1 MGPSRLRKKF
11 VRVFLLA
18 GLVPL
23 ILMGAVSAYL
33 VNLTHRIDVTALENN
48 LASQVSG
55 EIKKIIDDA
64 VSVLEIKVTF
74 EELAPI
80 AFNQQDFL
88 LEGILKNNG
97 SLSEA
102 SFVCLT
108 PRQCDFGH
116 EIKRWIKTGGESQ
129 PSQILRDLSKD
140 PGFLAARD
148 GKTYFG
154 PVVFNDSN
162 LNVSVAAPVLN
173 KNGQVVSVAKAR
185 MNFDLVQKAIEEVK
199 LGETGYVYVIDQN
212 GVIISHPDK
221 SLLGKSAAG
230 LPAAESVIKPDS
242 LIKNQL
248 VYENSNGIIVS
259 GVGKPVEAVGWGVVA
274 EWPRA
279 ETQELIRAIF
289 IQIAAFA
296 LIALILIAVIAS
308 WIALKLIEPIAEL
321 RQGTSVLGGGNFNYK
336 VNIKTGDE
344 LEDLGKNLNKMA
356 ENLKGL
362 EEVHELR
369 LRTEMLSES
378 LKKEQELSKLKD
390 QFITTVTHQFNTPLS
405 IIKWALDELSE
416 PKLTKEKIKNTSAAI
431 SKSQRDIVSIVDDLV
446 TLSEVGFRYQKT
458 KAKPTDIAKLIQ
470 KAIEISSEAAKIKNV
485 AVIFKPPTEPA
496 IAEVNEFTMEKVFEN
511 LIDNAVGYS
520 NDGGN
525 VAIEIEAAPKEIKV
539 KIKDNGIGIPKEDQ
553 TSIFEQFFRARNA
566 MAKKNVGTGL
576 GLFIAKTVIEGHGG
590 RITFQSE
597 ENKGSTFYVAIP
609 R

>member
-1 MGPSRLRKKF
+1 
-11 VRVFLLA
+11 
-18 GLVPL
+18 
-23 ILMGAVSAYL
+23 
-33 VNLTHRIDVTALENN
+33 
-48 LASQVSG
+48 
-55 EIKKIIDDA
+55 
-64 VSVLEIKVTF
+64 
-74 EELAPI
+74 
-80 AFNQQDFL
+80 
-88 LEGILKNNG
+88 
-97 SLSEA
+97 
-102 SFVCLT
+102 
-108 PRQCDFGH
+108 
-116 EIKRWIKTGGESQ
+116 
-129 PSQILRDLSKD
+129 
-140 PGFLAARD
+140 
-148 GKTYFG
+148 
-154 PVVFNDSN
+154 
-162 LNVSVAAPVLN
+162 
-173 KNGQVVSVAKAR
+173 
-185 MNFDLVQKAIEEVK
+185 
-199 LGETGYVYVIDQN
+199 
-212 GVIISHPDK
+212 
-221 SLLGKSAAG
+221 
-230 LPAAESVIKPDS
+230 
-242 LIKNQL
+242 
-248 VYENSNGIIVS
+248 
-259 GVGKPVEAVGWGVVA
+259 
-274 EWPRA
+274 
-279 ETQELIRAIF
+279 
-289 IQIAAFA
+289 
-296 LIALILIAVIAS
+296 
-308 WIALKLIEPIAEL
+308 
-321 RQGTSVLGGGNFNYK
+321 
-336 VNIKTGDE
+336 
-344 LEDLGKNLNKMA
+344 LGKNLNKMA